1 MLIGIVLSSNEY
13 LISPFLCLGLILH
26 EENIGLLTPG
36 YADIKEKL
44 KKSTVPVVKGE
55 IKMVGKLAVLY

>member
-1 MLIGIVLSSNEY
+1 MRSSYEY
-13 LISPFLCLGLILH
+13 LLSPFFCLGLILH

-36 YADIKEKL
+36 YAEIKEKL

-55 IKMVGKLAVLY
+55 IKMVGKLSILH